1 MNLTFFLLLT
11 CIFRLFIV
19 NVYYVSNKEG
29 KKCLNFKGKAWE
41 ASLASKR

>member
-1 MNLTFFLLLT
+1 MNLTFFFLLT

-29 KKCLNFKGKAWE
+29 KKVLKFQRKSMG
-41 ASLASKR
+41 SILSF